1 MAARHPTPAAS
12 WETAFVAMAALLGEP
27 LDATASALGS
37 SAAKAESLVAALR
50 SPSREV
56 RARALARGLSE
67 AIVAV
72 EASRLR

>member
-1 MAARHPTPAAS
+1 MAARHSDPAAS
-12 WETAFVAMAALLGEP
+12 WETAFVATSALLGEP
-27 LDATASALGS
+27 LDRITAALGP
-37 SAAKAESLVAALR
+37 SAAGAKSLLTALQ

-72 EASRLR
+72 ESSRLK